1 MDTAGMI
8 IGGQAGQECEPP
20 YNTKMTLSG
29 GYRKPSLTETLKAQ
43 KADMES
49 RLAEVNAAL
58 SALEQHPEV
67 EEVLNLI
74 AKIR

>member
-1 MDTAGMI
+1 MDPTNMI
-8 IGGQAGQECEPP
+8 LGGQAEYEPS
-20 YNTKMTLSG
+20 YNAKMTRAG
-29 GYRKPSLTETLKAQ
+29 GYRKPSLTENLKAQ
-43 KADMES
+43 KADIES